1 MLEDL
6 KMKERFI
13 DERTGIEY
21 IKHGDYYLPNLI
33 DTASVNSSELGKY
46 GRLRLNYLKEHQY
59 AEYIILWSE
68 NKLRKHLKDIEMTA
82 NSRFNLLMKQFAER
96 ENITEELKVTNQ
108 LEWVCRMNSI
118 KNRVED
124 IVLNELIYL

>member
-1 MLEDL
+1 
-6 KMKERFI
+6 MKERFI

-21 IKHGDYYLPNLI
+21 IKHGDYYLPNLV

-46 GRLRLNYLKEHQY
+46 GRMRLNYLKKYKY

-68 NKLRKHLKDIEMTA
+68 NKLREHLKYIDTVA

-96 ENITEELKVTNQ
+96 ENITEELKATNQ

-118 KNRVED
+118 KSRVE
-124 IVLNELIYL
+124 E

>member
-1 MLEDL
+1 
-6 KMKERFI
+6 MKERFI

>member
-1 MLEDL
+1 
-6 KMKERFI
+6 MKERFI

-46 GRLRLNYLKEHQY
+46 GRMRLNYLKEHKY

-68 NKLRKHLKDIEMTA
+68 NKLRKHLKDIDKTA
-82 NSRFNLLMKQFAER
+82 NSRFNLLMKQFAEI
-96 ENITEELKVTNQ
+96 ENINEELKSNNQ
-108 LEWVCRMNSI
+108 MEWVSRMNNI
-118 KNRVED
+118 KNRVDEV
-124 IVLNELIYL
+124 ILKEYIYI

>member
-1 MLEDL
+1 
-6 KMKERFI
+6 MKERFI

-33 DTASVNSSELGKY
+33 DTASVSSSELGKY
-46 GRLRLNYLKEHQY
+46 GRLRLNYLKKYKH

-68 NKLRKHLKDIEMTA
+68 NKLREHLKYIDTAA
-82 NSRFNLLMKQFAER
+82 NSRFDLLMKQFAER
-96 ENITEELKVTNQ
+96 ENITEELKATNQ

-118 KNRVED
+118 KNRIEE
-124 IVLNELIYL
+124 IVINELIYN

>member
-1 MLEDL
+1 
-6 KMKERFI
+6 MKERFI

-46 GRLRLNYLKEHQY
+46 GRMRLNYLKEHKY

-68 NKLRKHLKDIEMTA
+68 NKLRKHLKDIDKTA
-82 NSRFNLLMKQFAER
+82 NSRFNLLMKQFGEI
-96 ENITEELKVTNQ
+96 ENINEELKANNQ
-108 LEWVCRMNSI
+108 MEWVCKMNNI
-118 KNRVED
+118 RNCVDEIILKEY
-124 IVLNELIYL
+124 IYC

>member
-1 MLEDL
+1 
-6 KMKERFI
+6 MKESFI

-33 DTASVNSSELGKY
+33 DTASVCSRKLGKY
-46 GRLRLNYLKEHQY
+46 GRMRLNYLKEHKY
-59 AEYIILWSE
+59 AEYIILWSQD
-68 NKLRKHLKDIEMTA
+68 KLRKHLKDIDSTA
-82 NSRFNLLMKQFAER
+82 NSRFDLLMKQFTER
-96 ENITEELKVTNQ
+96 ENITEELKATNQ

-124 IVLNELIYL
+124 IILNELIYM

>member
-1 MLEDL
+1 
-6 KMKERFI
+6 MKERFI

-33 DTASVNSSELGKY
+33 DTASVSSSELGKY
-46 GRLRLNYLKEHQY
+46 GRLRLNYLKKYKH

-68 NKLRKHLKDIEMTA
+68 NKLREHLKYIDTVA
-82 NSRFNLLMKQFAER
+82 NSRFDLLMKQFTER
-96 ENITEELKVTNQ
+96 ENITEELKATNQ

-124 IVLNELIYL
+124 IILNELIYM